1 MSSSQ
6 KEVVCTACVTLVL
19 TCIGYCS
26 GKLLTQTCSQYSAV
40 QYSTVEY
47 NTNTVY
53 CVQGSFP
60 TATNLS
66 SATLQLARGTTP
78 LARRTYLETTDQEM
92 DVWIKLQL
100 STLAGA
106 R

>member
-1 MSSSQ
+1 MRDPGTGPYLYRILFRETSN
-6 KEVVCTACVTLVL
+6 TNLLLV
-19 TCIGYCS
+19 
-26 GKLLTQTCSQYSAV
+26 QYSAL

-47 NTNTVY
+47 NTVY

>member
-1 MSSSQ
+1 M
-6 KEVVCTACVTLVL
+6 V
-19 TCIGYCS
+19 
-26 GKLLTQTCSQYSAV
+26 QYSAV

-47 NTNTVY
+47 NTNTVH